1 MATPQLDQ
9 AFLDDFRTLSTFG
22 ATPAHGVERQAATAA
37 DGEQR
42 HWLAGWLAE
51 RGFTVRYD
59 KIGNQF
65 GLLDLVPGAPYVLVG
80 SHLDS
85 QPLGGRFDGAYGVLA
100 GAHAAWR
107 LAQRWQAEG
116 TEPKYNL
123 AVVNWF
129 NEEGCRFR
137 PSLQGSGVYTGKFDL
152 QATLAITDDAGITVA
167 QALADIGTIDPEGE
181 APTPAAYAEIHIEQG
196 PELEREGLA
205 IGVVDATWAAK
216 KFELVVRGEQSH
228 TGSTPME
235 FRHDALLG
243 AALVIAAVRD
253 QADRHADVPLHA
265 CVSYLTLEPNSPV
278 TTAREVRLHVDSRC
292 ADERVLEQAKA
303 DLFAAIA
310 QIEERA
316 QVKIEQVAA
325 HEWGN
330 LAYQSEGVKLA
341 LDVVDGLDLPRRTIM
356 TVAGHDSTNM
366 KDLVPTVML
375 FIPSVDG
382 ISHNER
388 EFTED
393 KDLLAGLRV
402 LVEVVGRMANGELD
416 GAKAAGPG
424 L

>member
-1 MATPQLDQ
+1 MPTSQPDQ
-9 AFLDDFRTLSTFG
+9 AFLDDFATLSTFG
-22 ATPAHGVERQAATAA
+22 ATPGKGVDRQAATAA

-42 HWLAGWLAE
+42 HWFANWLE
-51 RGFTVRYD
+51 QRGFTVRYD

-65 GLLDLVPGAPYVLVG
+65 GLLEVVPGAPYVLVG

-107 LAQRWQAEG
+107 LKQRWQAG
-116 TEPKYNL
+116 AAAPKHNL

-137 PSLQGSGVYTGKFDL
+137 PSLMGSGVLTGKFDL
-152 QATLAITDDAGITVA
+152 EATLAITDEAGITVA
-167 QALADIGTIDPEGE
+167 QALADIGTIDPDGE
-181 APTPAAYAEIHIEQG
+181 APAAAAYAEIHIEQG
-196 PELEREGLA
+196 PELERDGLA

-253 QADRHADVPLHA
+253 QADQHADVPLHA

-303 DLFAAIA
+303 DLFASFRE
-310 QIEERA
+310 IEERA
-316 QVKIEQVAA
+316 RVKIEQVAA

-341 LDVVDGLDLPRRTIM
+341 LDVADQLHLPRRTIM

-375 FIPSVDG
+375 FVPSVG
-382 ISHNER
+382 GVSHNER
-388 EFTED
+388 EHTED
-393 KDLLAGLRV
+393 HDLLAGLGV
-402 LVEVVGRMANGELD
+402 LTEVVGRLAAGELD
-416 GAKAAGPG
+416 
-424 L
+424 